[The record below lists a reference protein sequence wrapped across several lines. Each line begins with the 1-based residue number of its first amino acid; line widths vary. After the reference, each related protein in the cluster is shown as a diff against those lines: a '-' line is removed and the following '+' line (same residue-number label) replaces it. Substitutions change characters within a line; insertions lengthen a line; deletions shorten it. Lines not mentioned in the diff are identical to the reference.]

1 MWYTSAVTTIRAHF
15 DGRVFVPEEP
25 VHLPASQSVELTVR
39 KVEASKSKNG
49 SRRGSPAAILEMMR
63 SLPSLPSEWVDEL
76 EKAIEDGKIPPDEKG
91 IFDDLR

>member
-1 MWYTSAVTTIRAHF
+1 VTTIRAHF

-25 VHLPASQSVELTVR
+25 VHLSVSQPVELTVR
-39 KVEASKSKNG
+39 EIEASKSTNG
-49 SRRGSPAAILEMMR
+49 SRRSSPAAILEMMR

-76 EKAIEDGKIPPDEKG
+76 ERAIEEGKLPPDEKG